1 MIIIQLFIG
10 IIFAL
15 GIGCILFEVFK
26 IPSMKAS
33 RATHNLGRK
42 GDKKV
47 SNIKLF
53 LEGFAAELAPKLK
66 LNEWKKHELEED
78 LRAAGMGEIT
88 PELFV
93 ARAATKA
100 LFIGIFAIPAFFLFK
115 ILGLLVLGV
124 AVFVYFGETKGITGK
139 IKKKRAKIE
148 AELPRFVSTV
158 RVLVPIRFIMSLK
171 KFFRKST
178 VLINI
183 GYDMKV
189 ATTGSNVYLRT
200 VYTWLD

>member
-1 MIIIQLFIG
+1 
-10 IIFAL
+10 
-15 GIGCILFEVFK
+15 
-26 IPSMKAS
+26 MKAS

-100 LFIGIFAIPAFFLFK
+100 LFIGMFAIPAFFIFK

-124 AVFVYFGETKGITGK
+124 AVFVYFGETKGFSGVK
-139 IKKKRAKIE
+139 IMGTDFTEKAEAGSKILETCKSTFTILQTTAHFPLPNEVLSPVEFSVHSYCFTPCIPRLILE
-148 AELPRFVSTV
+148 ALS
-158 RVLVPIRFIMSLK
+158 IRFIS
-171 KFFRKST
+171 
-178 VLINI
+178 
-183 GYDMKV
+183 
-189 ATTGSNVYLRT
+189 
-200 VYTWLD
+200 

>member
-15 GIGCILFEVFK
+15 GIGCILFDVFK

-100 LFIGIFAIPAFFLFK
+100 LFIGIFV
-115 ILGLLVLGV
+115 LL
-124 AVFVYFGETKGITGK
+124 
-139 IKKKRAKIE
+139 
-148 AELPRFVSTV
+148 
-158 RVLVPIRFIMSLK
+158 
-171 KFFRKST
+171 
-178 VLINI
+178 
-183 GYDMKV
+183 
-189 ATTGSNVYLRT
+189 
-200 VYTWLD
+200 

>member
-15 GIGCILFEVFK
+15 GIGCILFDVFK

-66 LNEWKKHELEED
+66 LNEWKKHELEEEIFSLNEEIEDQTWPIASAYELAGLIDCVVED
-78 LRAAGMGEIT
+78 LWDKGDKHPAYKYNGFDLPEKTVVYANGDKDTST
-88 PELFV
+88 PTVWCED
-93 ARAATKA
+93 
-100 LFIGIFAIPAFFLFK
+100 
-115 ILGLLVLGV
+115 
-124 AVFVYFGETKGITGK
+124 VYCIV
-139 IKKKRAKIE
+139 E
-148 AELPRFVSTV
+148 A
-158 RVLVPIRFIMSLK
+158 
-171 KFFRKST
+171 
-178 VLINI
+178 N
-183 GYDMKV
+183 Y
-189 ATTGSNVYLRT
+189 
-200 VYTWLD
+200 

>member
-15 GIGCILFEVFK
+15 GIGCILFDVFK
-26 IPSMKAS
+26 VPSMKAS
-33 RATHNLGRK
+33 RATHSLGRK

-100 LFIGIFAIPAFFLFK
+100 LFIGMFAIPAFFIFK
-115 ILGLLVLGV
+115 ILGPVSYTHL
-124 AVFVYFGETKGITGK
+124 T
-139 IKKKRAKIE
+139 
-148 AELPRFVSTV
+148 LPT
-158 RVLVPIRFIMSLK
+158 
-171 KFFRKST
+171 
-178 VLINI
+178 N
-183 GYDMKV
+183 
-189 ATTGSNVYLRT
+189 
-200 VYTWLD
+200 